1 MGTDRARNWLSGY
14 QGLKF
19 EYDTWAERLA
29 RMENDQFIPAMKMG
43 DESKHTASAYDRM
56 GSATIR
62 RLDFEEDTSEE
73 IAEIKAKMKAIETA
87 IKALPDPMHRGV
99 LIQRYVNGWDGYK
112 LKPWRSIA
120 LQLYRSD
127 DDAALKRV
135 QRLHKEALE
144 KMEEMTDEENNLRP
158 CFNHGIGG

>member
-1 MGTDRARNWLSGY
+1 MGTDRVRSWLSGY

-29 RMENDQFIPAMKMG
+29 RMENDQFIPAMRMG
-43 DESKHTASAYDRM
+43 DESKHSASAYDRM

-62 RLDFEEDTSEE
+62 RLDFEDDTSED

-99 LIQRYVNGWDGYK
+99 LIQRYIVGFDGYK
-112 LKPWRSIA
+112 LKPWRYIA
-120 LQLYRSD
+120 AQLYRKD
-127 DDAALKRV
+127 DDADLKRV
-135 QRLHKEALE
+135 QRLHREALE
-144 KMEEMTDEENNLRP
+144 TLEDITDEENNLLL
-158 CFNHGIGG
+158 

>member
-1 MGTDRARNWLSGY
+1 MGTDRAREWLSGY

-29 RMENDQFIPAMKMG
+29 RMENEQFIPAMRMG
-43 DESKHTASAYDRM
+43 DESKHSPSAYDRM

-62 RLDFEEDTSEE
+62 RLDFEGETEDE

-99 LIQRYVNGWDGYK
+99 LIQRYVNGYDGYK

-120 LQLYRSD
+120 IQLYRMD

-135 QRLHKEALE
+135 QRIHREALE
-144 KMEEMTDEENNLRP
+144 TLEDITDEENNLLL
-158 CFNHGIGG
+158 

>member
-1 MGTDRARNWLSGY
+1 MGTDRAREWLSGY

-29 RMENDQFIPAMKMG
+29 RMENDQYIPAMRMG
-43 DESKHTASAYDRM
+43 DESKHSPSAYDRM

-62 RLDFEEDTSEE
+62 RLDFEGETEDE
-73 IAEIKAKMKAIETA
+73 IAEINAKMKAIETA

-99 LIQRYVNGWDGYK
+99 LIQRYVNGYDGYK

-120 LQLYRSD
+120 IQFYRLD

-135 QRLHKEALE
+135 QRIHREALE
-144 KMEEMTDEENNLRP
+144 TLEDITDEENNLLL
-158 CFNHGIGG
+158 

>member
-1 MGTDRARNWLSGY
+1 MGTDRVRRWLSGY

-29 RMENDQFIPAMKMG
+29 RMENEQYIPAMRMG
-43 DESKHTASAYDRM
+43 DESKHGPSAYDRM

-62 RLDFEEDTSEE
+62 RLDYEGETSEE

-99 LIQRYVNGWDGYK
+99 LIQRYISGHDGYK
-112 LKPWRSIA
+112 LKPWRAIA
-120 LQLYRSD
+120 IQLYRRD
-127 DDAALKRV
+127 DDADLKRV
-135 QRLHKEALE
+135 QRIHREALE
-144 KMEEMTDEENNLRP
+144 TLEDITDEENNLLL
-158 CFNHGIGG
+158 

>member
-1 MGTDRARNWLSGY
+1 MGTDRVRRWLSGY

-29 RMENDQFIPAMKMG
+29 RMENEQYIPAMRMG
-43 DESKHTASAYDRM
+43 DESKHGPSAYDRM

-62 RLDFEEDTSEE
+62 RLDFEGDTSEE

-99 LIQRYVNGWDGYK
+99 LIQRYITGFDGYK

-120 LQLYRSD
+120 LQLYRRD
-127 DDAALKRV
+127 DDADLKRV
-135 QRLHKEALE
+135 QRLHREALE
-144 KMEEMTDEENNLRP
+144 TLEDITDEENNLLL
-158 CFNHGIGG
+158 

>member
-1 MGTDRARNWLSGY
+1 MGTDRVRSWLSGY

-29 RMENDQFIPAMKMG
+29 QLENEQYIPAMRMG
-43 DESKHTASAYDRM
+43 DESKHGTSAYDRM

-62 RLDFEEDTSEE
+62 RLDFEEDTSAE
-73 IAEIKAKMKAIETA
+73 IAEIKAEMKAIETA

-99 LIQRYVNGWDGYK
+99 LIQRYITGYDGYK

-120 LQLYRSD
+120 IQLYRRD
-127 DDAALKRV
+127 DDADLKRV
-135 QRLHKEALE
+135 QRLHREALE
-144 KMEEMTDEENNLRP
+144 TLEDITDEENNLLL
-158 CFNHGIGG
+158 